1 MKTRLF
7 ILAFL
12 VFSLGVITPA
22 LVLKESYYP
31 VTEPGNITI
40 VIAFA
45 LGVSLVW
52 THITSGYQRKHAEKA
67 QLLIENINQ
76 SSMTQSV
83 KKSSDRGMDEI
94 IEALNVMTKNIRK
107 LVGKVLTAS
116 DRLFSYSEN
125 IARDCRTVNSSVE
138 EISMTINE
146 VSQGAETQA
155 ERAMGAKNS
164 TGQIVEDS
172 KSIAEIAES
181 TFSVTRDMKDRV
193 KQSEE
198 KLRELLAK
206 LDRSNHD
213 NKELAVEIS
222 RLQQDANE
230 IKNIIGIVRGI
241 SEQTNLLALNA
252 AIEAARAGESGKGF
266 AVVAEEVRKLA
277 EESDKS
283 ASRIKDIIENISR
296 NINHITQCIEGQVKD
311 MDMSVQY
318 AGEFRELFDSVD
330 RTSGDTLQSAEKI
343 AKLSSQGITN
353 ATKVD
358 GLMEEIS
365 AVTQQTAAGME
376 EINASVQK
384 EVDMV
389 RGIYESVGSLTAMA
403 RELNEVMKSVE
414 GNYRLDKTDE
424 ERVSLGQEILVKAL
438 KEQGDFNPAD
448 RQRAGSFAAQL
459 GGSYKDVFEAV
470 IVLDTEGNVT
480 GGSVKTE
487 TGNFAHRQYFKEAM
501 QGKNYVTAPYISVI
515 TDEYCI
521 TAAVPVKSG
530 GKTVGVVFGD
540 VIL

>member
-1 MKTRLF
+1 VKIRLF

-12 VFSLGVITPA
+12 VFLLGVFTPA

-31 VTEPGNITI
+31 VIEPSSMAI
-40 VIAFA
+40 VLALA
-45 LGVSLVW
+45 LGVSFVW
-52 THITSGYQRKHAEKA
+52 AHMIARYQRKHAEKA
-67 QLLIENINQ
+67 QLLIENINR

-83 KKSSDRGMDEI
+83 KKSSDRDMDEI
-94 IEALNVMTKNIRK
+94 VEALNVMTKNIRR

-125 IARDCRTVNSSVE
+125 IAQDCRIVNSSVE

-164 TGQIVEDS
+164 TGRIVEDS
-172 KSIAEIAES
+172 RAIAEIAES

-198 KLRELLAK
+198 KLQELLAK

-266 AVVAEEVRKLA
+266 AVVAEEVKKLA
-277 EESDKS
+277 EESDRS
-283 ASRIKDIIENISR
+283 ASRIKEIIENISQK
-296 NINHITQCIEGQVKD
+296 INHITQCIEGQVKD

-330 RTSGDTLQSAEKI
+330 RTSGDTLKSAEEI
-343 AKLSSQGITN
+343 VKLSSQGISN
-353 ATKVD
+353 ASKVD
-358 GLMEEIS
+358 ELMEEIS

-403 RELNEVMKSVE
+403 RELNETMKSVE
-414 GNYRLDKTDE
+414 GNYSLDNADE
-424 ERVSLGQEILVKAL
+424 ERVRLGQEILTKAI
-438 KEQGDFNPAD
+438 KELGSFNPED

-459 GGSYKDVFEAV
+459 GSKYKDVFEAI
-470 IVLDTEGNVT
+470 IVLDSEGNVT
-480 GGSVKTE
+480 GGSVSTE
-487 TGNFAHRQYFKEAM
+487 TDNFSHRQYFKEAIR
-501 QGKNYVTAPYISVI
+501 GKNYVTAPYISVI

-521 TAAVPVKSG
+521 TVAVPIQAG
-530 GKTVGVVFGD
+530 GKTIGVVFGD